1 MTNSLTIVHLYP
13 TVLGLYGDRGNA
25 LILADRARRRGITA
39 EIVNVDPGTPVPDS
53 ADIYLLGGG
62 EDLAQITGTELLAAD
77 GGLARAAAHG
87 APVLAVC
94 AGMQI
99 LGSSFWAGGR
109 EVTGLG
115 LLDVTT
121 RPGSTRAVG
130 ELVADSLDLT
140 IARLTGYENH
150 GGRTTLGTGVRPL
163 ARVVQGVGNG
173 AGDGTEG
180 AVAGHIIGTYLHGPA
195 LVRNPALAD
204 VLLMWAT
211 NESLAPLVDE
221 TADALRR
228 ERLTALGAIEAYQ

>member
-25 LILADRARRRGITA
+25 MILADRARRRGILA
-39 EIVNVDPGTPVPDS
+39 EVVNVDPGAPVPDS

-62 EDLAQITGTELLAAD
+62 EDLAQITATELLAAD
-77 GGLARAAAHG
+77 GGLARAAARG
-87 APVLAVC
+87 APVIAVC

-99 LGSSFWAGGR
+99 LGSSFWVGGR
-109 EVTGLG
+109 EVAGLG

-121 RPGSTRAVG
+121 GPGSTRAVG

-140 IARLTGYENH
+140 IPRLTGYENH
-150 GGRTTLGTGVRPL
+150 GGRTRLGLGVRPL

-195 LVRNPALAD
+195 LARNPALAD
-204 VLLMWAT
+204 VLLTWAT
-211 NESLAPLVDE
+211 NESLAPLADD

-228 ERLTALGAIEAYQ
+228 ERLTALGAVEA